1 MRASVSTRFLIETAS
16 MSDRQGFTTR
26 ELVGLLP
33 GGWALA
39 DATDP
44 GDWDAAGR
52 RWTTHLVDGAD
63 VERDL
68 VVEASAMDRHGRTEA
83 LRRELDRV
91 YRRVAKKGLL
101 G

>member
-1 MRASVSTRFLIETAS
+1 
-16 MSDRQGFTTR
+16 MSDRPGFTAR

-33 GGWALA
+33 GGWTLA

-44 GDWDAAGR
+44 GDWDDSGK
-52 RWTTHLVDGAD
+52 RWTTRLIDGAD

-68 VVEASAMDRHGRTEA
+68 VVEAKAMDRHGRTEA
-83 LRRELDRV
+83 VRRELDRV
-91 YRRVAKKGLL
+91 YRRVARKGLL

>member
-1 MRASVSTRFLIETAS
+1 
-16 MSDRQGFTTR
+16 MSDKQGFTVR

-33 GGWALA
+33 GGWSLT

-44 GDWDAAGR
+44 GEWDDSGR
-52 RWTTHLVDGAD
+52 VWRTSLRDVAD
-63 VERDL
+63 VAREL
-68 VVEASAMDRHGRTEA
+68 VVEATAMDEHGRTEA

-91 YRRVAKKGLL
+91 YRAVAPRGLL

>member
-1 MRASVSTRFLIETAS
+1 MTE
-16 MSDRQGFTTR
+16 RQGFTAR

-33 GGWALA
+33 GGWSLA

-44 GDWDAAGR
+44 GEWDESSGQWR
-52 RWTTHLVDGAD
+52 SRLVDGAD
-63 VERDL
+63 VPHEL
-68 VVEASAMDRHGRTEA
+68 VVSATDMDRHGRTEA

-91 YRRVAKKGLL
+91 YRSVARRGLL

>member
-1 MRASVSTRFLIETAS
+1 
-16 MSDRQGFTTR
+16 MSDRPGFTAR

-33 GGWALA
+33 GGWTLA

-44 GDWDAAGR
+44 GEWDAAGR
-52 RWTTHLVDGAD
+52 VFRTRLVDGAD
-63 VERDL
+63 VERELAVDA
-68 VVEASAMDRHGRTEA
+68 EAMDRHGRTEA

-91 YRRVAKKGLL
+91 YRRVARKGLF